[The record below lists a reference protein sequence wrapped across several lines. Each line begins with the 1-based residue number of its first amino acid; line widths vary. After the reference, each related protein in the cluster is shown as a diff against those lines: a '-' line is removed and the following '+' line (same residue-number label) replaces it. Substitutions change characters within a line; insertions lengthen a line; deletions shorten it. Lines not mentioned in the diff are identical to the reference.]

1 MASDDRRNR
10 ETQARMPRKYQD
22 KIPYYPVNGI
32 AVGEIVMAG
41 CIVGVPDGGR
51 QTENVNYEGLTF
63 VRSNNVAGKIVKVLQ
78 DSNLQSTLQRHLRE
92 QPRGFSLNSFLKGIQ
107 AVAAQFLEENGK
119 PAF

>member
-92 QPRGFSLNSFLKGIQ
+92 QPRGFSLNSFLNGIQ